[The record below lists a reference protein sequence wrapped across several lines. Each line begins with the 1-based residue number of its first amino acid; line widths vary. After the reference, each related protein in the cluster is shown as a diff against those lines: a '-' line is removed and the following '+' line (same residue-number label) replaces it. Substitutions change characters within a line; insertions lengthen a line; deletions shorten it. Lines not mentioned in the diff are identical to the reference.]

1 LVAEVEALTNP
12 WWSLAG
18 PVVGA
23 LGALGLYLSSRRG
36 QDKTGEGGF
45 RADLM
50 KRIDQL
56 EAGQRKDAE
65 TIEKQ
70 DARIDELLTEN
81 RGLREQVWQ
90 LTRRVGDLD
99 GKGAGQ

>member
-1 LVAEVEALTNP
+1 MAEVETLSP

-18 PVVGA
+18 PVG
-23 LGALGLYLSSRRG
+23 GLIGGVLLWLSARRG

-56 EAGQRKDAE
+56 EVGQRKDAE

-70 DARIDELLTEN
+70 EQRIDELLTEN
-81 RGLREQVWQ
+81 RGLRDEVWQ
-90 LTRRVGDLD
+90 LTRRVGDLEGRQGD
-99 GKGAGQ
+99 QP